1 MSSAEEML
9 VRELVVETYVEFCK
23 RIGVYN
29 QEVLAIA
36 ENYDNYG
43 YMPFVSE

>member
-1 MSSAEEML
+1 MSSENEML

-29 QEVLAIA
+29 QEILAIA
-36 ENYDNYG
+36 ENFDNYG
-43 YMPFVSE
+43 YMPLVSE